1 MLVNL
6 KLKETIASAAL
17 ALGLGLLAL
26 GFLSSWQIACASE
39 NIEETRKH
47 MEALL
52 PSITSRI
59 NSEPKEGKHYIARGM
74 ILFVCKH
81 YKYAQDDFD
90 KADSL
95 NYHDDSKAVLNA
107 RASTLMSLKR
117 YPETLDM
124 LNRLLAVDPQN
135 GNNYTNRGCA
145 YLYLSKYPEALND
158 SLKAIKMGAS
168 GSTPYCTAGAC
179 YYRVGQYPYAMQMLD
194 MAVRKNPKNFEAFFY
209 RGCTEAK
216 LGQAEKAAA
225 DLAKANQLGYKV
237 GESYEEEI

>member
-1 MLVNL
+1 MAAPGLSILV
-6 KLKETIASAAL
+6 A
-17 ALGLGLLAL
+17 
-26 GFLSSWQIACASE
+26 GFLSFGQTSFASE
-39 NIEETRKH
+39 NIEESRKH

-59 NSEPKEGKHYIARGM
+59 NSEPKEGKNYITRGM
-74 ILFVCKH
+74 ILFACKH
-81 YKYAQDDFD
+81 YKYAQDDFE

-95 NYHDDSKAVLNA
+95 NYHDDSKMVLTA
-107 RASTLMSLKR
+107 RASNLMSLKR
-117 YPETLDM
+117 YAETLDM

-216 LGQAEKAAA
+216 MGQADKAAV
-225 DLAKANQLGYKV
+225 DLAKANQLGYKI
-237 GESYEEEI
+237 GESYDEEI